1 MSSMNQN
8 NEENP
13 IKSYLM
19 LQKLVADPS
28 KLHALGTVDPAFP
41 VYERDNDDDEDEE
54 DEDDEEEKRKKDKKN
69 EHFAQLRSSLQTLSR
84 DTPFAIGGA
93 MRLSRHDNMCVL
105 LKVGQDE
112 VKSLLADVDYD
123 KVASLCVPSAF
134 GNVTTGETLM
144 DTKVRIGLELDAE
157 GREDVVTPSPHQV
170 SLVIEYPAQVV
181 ANPEKD
187 WPGFVHQA
195 KEWIKHGYTYGFDIH
210 SFICKELADKIES
223 CAELAELTAS
233 SSSSYYKSEVYV
245 RRKDTSQSGTKY
257 NQPEFLGRILHHLQK
272 SLLPDMKFTL
282 EPYKLMMYETGGH
295 FKPHKDSP
303 VKDMVATLLVAL
315 PSEHTG
321 GVLEVRENHGQSMAF
336 DFSSKSGDKQSIQW
350 CAFFSDCEHVLRPVE
365 SGRRVV
371 LAYRILA
378 RPSAARAVSA
388 YPFEED
394 FQFSPLAV
402 DVKSTALEKVVPNV
416 YCSTG
421 FVLRH
426 EYGLLS
432 LQPDLLKGM
441 DRVLYERLKQACK
454 PQAQPRLYS
463 ILVREEAQQDEH
475 FCYPKMINRRG
486 VVYAVSLPEVRFQ
499 AELSTNRPPPPVD
512 KDVTFVRGNWVE
524 GDVALLEN
532 EVESVEHMGNEARVG
547 EYAYVYLQSAIV
559 ITQEDLK

>member
-1 MSSMNQN
+1 MNQH
-8 NEENP
+8 EEEDP
-13 IKSYLM
+13 IKMYLM
-19 LQKLVADPS
+19 LQRLVADPS
-28 KLHALGTVDPAFP
+28 KLRPLGVVDSAFP
-41 VYERDNDDDEDEE
+41 LYQDEDEDSE
-54 DEDDEEEKRKKDKKN
+54 EDDKQRELSDAEQHIRDMN
-69 EHFAQLRSSLQTLSR
+69 NLFAQLRNSLQTLSR
-84 DTPFAIGGA
+84 DTPFAIGGT

-134 GNVTTGETLM
+134 GNVATGETLM

-181 ANPEKD
+181 ANPETD

-195 KEWIKHGYTYGFDIH
+195 KEWIKHGYTNGFDVDNVR
-210 SFICKELADKIES
+210 CKELADKIKS
-223 CAELAELTAS
+223 CTELAELTA

-245 RRKDTSQSGTKY
+245 RRKDTSQSGTEY

-378 RPSAARAVSA
+378 RPSVAKVVSE
-388 YPFEED
+388 YPLEED
-394 FQFSPLAV
+394 LQLGPPAV
-402 DVKSTALEKVVPNV
+402 NLKSTALEKIVQNV
-416 YCSTG
+416 RGSTG

-432 LQPDLLKGM
+432 LRPDLLKGM
-441 DRVLYERLKQACK
+441 DRVLYEHLKQACK
-454 PQAQPRLYS
+454 PQAQPRLYNF
-463 ILVREEAQQDEH
+463 LVREEAQQDEH
-475 FCYPKMINRRG
+475 FRYPKKANRQG

-499 AELSTNRPPPPVD
+499 AGQSTSRPPPPVD
-512 KDVTFVRGNWVE
+512 EDVVFVRGNWVE
-524 GDVALLEN
+524 GDVTLLKN
-532 EVESVEHMGNEARVG
+532 EVESAEHVGNEARSG
-547 EYAYVYLQSAIV
+547 EYAYVYLQCAIV
-559 ITQEDLK
+559 INQEDLK